1 MSIMNKLFVAMV
13 LALVAGFASAEPLKG
28 EENCGYFASFAAQVA
43 MARDN
48 GVPSQAEIQAK
59 VEESIERSKTA
70 PPEMTW
76 AAPADGPMLRAA
88 VKAIFA
94 SKKNPIDIADQMFR
108 ACMSRK

>member
-1 MSIMNKLFVAMV
+1 MTKLFVALMMV
-13 LALVAGFASAEPLKG
+13 LAAGLASAEPLKG
-28 EENCGYFASFAAQVA
+28 EENCGYFAAFSAQVA

-76 AAPADGPMLRAA
+76 AEAKDGPMLRAA